1 MIKNFTIFILSIF
14 DYFYQKKII
23 AFLKKNFFITSV
35 IDVGAHKGETV
46 KLFCKNFDL
55 ISILCFEASVENFK
69 ILEKEIKKIF
79 KFFPNTK
86 IVTNNLALGKTA
98 GKLDFYQ
105 TYESSSS
112 TFNSINIKSK
122 YYNQKKK
129 LLGLHKNDNFFKISK
144 INIITLDQY
153 FANSNSNEISLLKID
168 TEGFEYE
175 ILQGAVK
182 SLKKIKLVL
191 LEHHYDDMI
200 DKNYTFS
207 DINQFLKTNSFINI
221 FKAKMPFRKTFEYI
235 FQNKDLS

>member
-1 MIKNFTIFILSIF
+1 M
-14 DYFYQKKII
+14 
-23 AFLKKNFFITSV
+23 
-35 IDVGAHKGETV
+35 
-46 KLFCKNFDL
+46 
-55 ISILCFEASVENFK
+55 
-69 ILEKEIKKIF
+69 
-79 KFFPNTK
+79 
-86 IVTNNLALGKTA
+86 
-98 GKLDFYQ
+98 
-105 TYESSSS
+105 
-112 TFNSINIKSK
+112 
-122 YYNQKKK
+122 
-129 LLGLHKNDNFFKISK
+129 
-144 INIITLDQY
+144 DQY
-153 FANSNSNEISLLKID
+153 FANGNSNEISLLKID